1 MPTAGAIRAGRAFV
15 EIFADD
21 SKLQRGLSAAQ
32 TKLKAFA
39 YSAAAIGG
47 AMVGAAGAVLTPI
60 LAATKTFMSTGDALD
75 EMSSRVGVSVE
86 FLSALSHAASLSGT
100 SIEALEVGVRKLQK
114 TAYDAAGGSKT
125 AEEAFAALGISV
137 TDANGNLKGTEALF
151 METTTA
157 LGNVANETA
166 KGRAGRGTLRPVGDV
181 AVTDAGRRRRRHAGH
196 DGGGTSARPGN
207 EHRGCQGGGRTGRRL
222 AEGHLLPE
230 SRHPPNR
237 RGDGPGADGTG
248 RRCREGHQA
257 RD

>member
-21 SKLQRGLSAAQ
+21 SKLQRGLSPAQ

-47 AMVGAAGAVLTPI
+47 AMVGAAGTVLTPI

-157 LGNVANETA
+157 LGNVANETERA
-166 KGRAGRGTLRPVGDV
+166 ALAVALFGRS
-181 AVTDAGRRRRRHAGH
+181 
-196 DGGGTSARPGN
+196 GTS
-207 EHRGCQGGGRTGRRL
+207 
-222 AEGHLLPE
+222 LLPML
-230 SRHPPNR
+230 
-237 RGDGPGADGTG
+237 GDGADGMRAMMEEA
-248 RRCREGHQA
+248 RRLGLVMSTEDAKAAAELADAWQKVTSSLKAATLQIGAAMAPC
-257 RD
+257 